1 MIIVAQLI
9 VLFVQALNDA
19 WGYIW
24 GTAGIQWTKAKQ
36 QQKVDYMVN
45 KYGTGWKNNSE
56 AKSDN
61 YYMAAMYG
69 SKWVGH
75 YVADCS
81 GLFAWAFK
89 KLGGAIAHGS
99 NSIWDRYCS
108 SKGELRNG
116 KRTDGKDLKPGTA
129 VFTYNKQKDNRGH
142 IGLYV
147 GDGWVIEAQGTK
159 AGVVRSSVTLE
170 KWVEWGELKGVD
182 YGSADSP
189 VTVPVQKDE
198 NQGFP
203 TDIKWHSTIRRG
215 SKGQDVIDC
224 QTMLYRLGYGLGVQG
239 IDGDF
244 GKNTEQAVKNFQS
257 DHRASDGTV
266 VDGVVGPMTWAA
278 LEKAVAQLD
287 AKPVEHTYTV
297 CIHGLDKTQADAMKN
312 KYPGCVV
319 TEE

>member
-1 MIIVAQLI
+1 MILVAQLI
-9 VLFVQALNDA
+9 ALFLQALNDA

-45 KYGTGWKNNSE
+45 KYGTSWKTNSE

-69 SKWVGH
+69 SKWIGH
-75 YVADCS
+75 TVADCS

-108 SKGELRNG
+108 SKGELKNG
-116 KRTDGKDLKPGTA
+116 KRTDGKDLKPGSA
-129 VFTYNKQKDNRGH
+129 VFTYNKAKDNRGH

-147 GDGWVIEAQGTK
+147 GDGWVVEAKGTQ
-159 AGVVRSSVTLE
+159 AGVIKSKVTDS

-182 YGSADSP
+182 YKNADEVSTTEP
-189 VTVPVQKDE
+189 AKDDD

-203 TDIKWHSTIRRG
+203 TDTAWHPTIRRG
-215 SKGQDVIDC
+215 SKGQDVVDC
-224 QTMLYRLGYGLGVQG
+224 QTMLYKLGYGLGVWG
-239 IDGDF
+239 IDGDY
-244 GKNTEQAVKNFQS
+244 GAQTERAVKEFQS
-257 DHRASDGTV
+257 DHRLT
-266 VDGVVGPMTWAA
+266 VDGVCGPMTWDA
-278 LEKAVAQLD
+278 LEKAVAQLES
-287 AKPVEHTYTV
+287 KPVEHTYTV
-297 CIHGLDKTQADAMKN
+297 CIHGLDKTQADAMKT
-312 KYPGCVV
+312 KYPNAVV

>member
-1 MIIVAQLI
+1 MAIKPNDLI
-9 VLFVQALNDA
+9 EKFQYALKND

-24 GTAGIQWTKAKQ
+24 GEAGDVWTAAKQ
-36 QQKVDYMVN
+36 AAATREQTQL
-45 KYGTGWKNNSE
+45 YGR
-56 AKSDN
+56 
-61 YYMAAMYG
+61 
-69 SKWVGH
+69 KWIGH
-75 YVADCS
+75 HVADCS
-81 GLFAWAFK
+81 GIFSWAFK
-89 KLGGAIAHGS
+89 QLGGYMYHGS
-99 NSIWDRYCS
+99 NTMYKSYCT
-108 SKGELRNG
+108 SKGTFKSG
-116 KRTDGKDLKPGTA
+116 KRTDGQPLKPGTA
-129 VFTYNKQKDNRGH
+129 LFTGTEADHGH
-142 IGLYV
+142 VGLYI
-147 GDGWVIEAQGTK
+147 GDGKVIEAKGTQ
-159 AGVVRSSVTLE
+159 AGVIENKASDK
-170 KWVEWGELKGVD
+170 KWTFWGELKGVD
-182 YGSADSP
+182 YGTSP
-189 VTVPVQKDE
+189 AKDE

-203 TDIKWHSTIRRG
+203 TDTKWHSTIRRG

-244 GKNTEQAVKNFQS
+244 GKNTEQAVKSFQS
-257 DHRASDGTV
+257 DHKASDGTV